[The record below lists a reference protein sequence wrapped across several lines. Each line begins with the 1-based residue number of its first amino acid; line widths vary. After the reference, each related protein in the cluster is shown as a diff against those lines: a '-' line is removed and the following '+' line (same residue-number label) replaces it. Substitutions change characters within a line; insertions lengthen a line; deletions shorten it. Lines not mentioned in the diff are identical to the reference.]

1 MPKIWRGH
9 CLGMKRARDETTR
22 HILRMLSEGRTQE
35 EVLRLRPEL
44 TKEDLAAAAAAA
56 LEAMEG
62 AKERRGE
69 SRQERVARLRQT
81 HPRAYE
87 PWTDE
92 EDARL
97 LRRHDEGARIAEL
110 AREMGRPPAAVRAR
124 LDRWLGP
131 SWRTR
136 GLDATRPG

>member
-1 MPKIWRGH
+1 MVKG
-9 CLGMKRARDETTR
+9 RDESTR
-22 HILRMLSEGRTQE
+22 HILRMLSEGRTPD
-35 EVLRLRPEL
+35 EVVRLRPGL
-44 TKEDLAAAAAAA
+44 TKEDVAAAAAKGLEA
-56 LEAMEG
+56 LECGRAPETR
-62 AKERRGE
+62 E
-69 SRQERVARLRQT
+69 ERVARLRRT

-110 AREMGRPPAAVRAR
+110 AQEMGRPPAAVRAR

-131 SWRTR
+131 SWRSR
-136 GLDATRPG
+136 GLDATRGR